1 MTRRTRYRSALRMRC
16 RPARRCA
23 VSGNAGMR
31 ESSAAMTGSVM
42 AARRV
47 GGCIAVAVGV
57 QRLALAYRRFDPPAE
72 PRQQRAV
79 LGVMWVLGGE
89 LFLAVEDRV
98 DRKSVA

>member
-47 GGCIAVAVGV
+47 GGCIAVAAGE
-57 QRLALAYRRFDPPAE
+57 QRLALAYLRFDTHAA

-79 LGVMWVLGGE
+79 LGVMWVPGGGR
-89 LFLAVEDRV
+89 FLALTARV
-98 DRKSVA
+98 SDGGNK

>member
-57 QRLALAYRRFDPPAE
+57 QRLDLAYRRFDPHAE

-79 LGVMWVLGGE
+79 LGVLWEIGRASRRE
-89 LFLAVEDRV
+89 RV
-98 DRKSVA
+98 GQYV